1 MKTTKLFSLLVLLLL
16 SIPAFAQKVTIK
28 GTILDRDNQE
38 AIAYADVVAY
48 LESDTTGTT
57 ADVGITDDKGHFTLE
72 LPSGAYRVEVEYLGY
87 KKSVQKLAVTGE
99 TDTQT
104 MKTIRLR
111 SDAEMLEG
119 AVVVA
124 KAIAVQTKA
133 DTVEYSASAVKVPEG
148 SNVEALLKKLPG
160 AQISSDGKIT
170 VNGKEIKKI
179 LVNGKEFFSDDPQI
193 ALKNLPANIVDKIKS
208 YDKQSDEA
216 RLTGMDD
223 NDEEGVLDLKIK
235 KGMMQGWMGNVKG
248 GLGASVATDKDFE
261 GNRMRYDGSFL
272 LNRFD
277 DDQQL
282 SLLGQGNNINQQG
295 YSERGGAPRGSGNG
309 INSTAMTGLNYVKD
323 KGNLKYGGNAQ
334 YGFSKTDSKKRTLTD
349 YKKQDLKDS
358 VITTEHRK
366 RHNFGLDFQT
376 EWKPNTLST
385 FQFRPNASFSKTDM
399 TKEKEAWT
407 YNRSS
412 NSRTNTGTDTENE
425 NLNLGGNFRY
435 VQQFSAKKGRNLSV
449 SARVNYSK
457 SHTTKEDNSV
467 FGTAEGPK
475 QLPRNTYDNG
485 HNESYN
491 ASAAFTEPISS
502 HHLMQLRYTFQYRNA
517 HQTDYAYDDTDSVEA
532 IIDSISSDVKNY
544 YTAHETEINLQGKYT
559 KLKYKVGFNWAPQLS
574 ASNDEF
580 RLYRD
585 QKAKVGGDWQLD
597 NFAPNLM
604 LRYQFSKKHSIMFRY
619 RGQAAA
625 PNIEYLQEY
634 IDISDPL
641 DISMGNE
648 DLKPTYTNRVFL
660 RYNNYFSEM
669 QSNLSANA
677 SFNNTMN
684 EISNEI
690 RFDSTEIGTRKIT
703 QKKNINGFG
712 SWNSS
717 AFITYNTPIPNSP
730 VSLQASTRG
739 SLSEKVGLAYDR
751 EKNKSE
757 ENKTLTRGYTQDIKG
772 TYSKDDYEFSIFTSY
787 GLSRRL
793 EYDLARKSWEKLA
806 NPYEDF
812 SIGGNMS
819 VALPW
824 KLNLGSDFTYTN
836 LKGYKGLTSD
846 ERNKHVWNAE
856 ISRSLFKNNAGNVRL
871 RWVDILNDT
880 RTTSVNE
887 TGVSTVE
894 STELWTLGSYF
905 MVYFSYKFN
914 SFGTSAQDDDKEG
927 NGKFDFAPGGPQ
939 QRGGFGGGQGY
950 GGPRGEG
957 GRPRGE
963 WNGERR
969 RPDFEADTTAGNA
982 PREGYKRGERRN
994 RSNGEVNA
1002 EGNNEPA
1009 NAPARTNRGQKPA
1022 TEEPKAA
1029 VQEVKNAS
1037 QAAPATEGNGEK
1049 PQEQPTETNQQEQPS
1064 ANEQQPAPA
1073 M

>member
-1 MKTTKLFSLLVLLLL
+1 MNSKKLISLLFLLL
-16 SIPAFAQKVTIK
+16 SSLPLFAQKVTIK
-28 GTILDRDNQE
+28 GTILDRENQE

-48 LESDTTGTT
+48 LENDTTGTT
-57 ADVGITDDKGHFTLE
+57 VDVGITDDKGHFTLE

-87 KKSVQKLAVTGE
+87 KKSTQKLAVTGE
-99 TDTQT
+99 TETQT
-104 MKTIRLR
+104 MRTIRLR

-193 ALKNLPANIVDKIKS
+193 ALKNLPANIVEKIKS

-248 GLGASVATDKDFE
+248 GLGASVATDKNFE
-261 GNRMRYDGSFL
+261 GDRLRYDGSFL

-277 DDQQL
+277 DDQQI

-295 YSERGGAPRGSGNG
+295 YSERGGSPRSSGNG

-323 KGNLKYGGNAQ
+323 KNKIKYGGNAQ

-376 EWKPNTLST
+376 EWKPNALST
-385 FQFRPNASFSKTDM
+385 FQFRPSANFSKTDM
-399 TKEKEAWT
+399 NREKKAWT
-407 YNRSS
+407 YNRFS
-412 NSRTNTGTDTENE
+412 NSMTNTGTDTENE
-425 NLNLGGNFRY
+425 NLNLGGSFRY

-467 FGTAEGPK
+467 FKTAEGQK

-502 HHLMQLRYTFQYRNA
+502 HHLMQLRYTFQHRNA
-517 HQTDYAYDDTDSVEA
+517 HQTDYAYDDTEDIDA
-532 IIDSISSDVKNY
+532 FIDSISSNVRNY
-544 YTAHETEINLQGKYT
+544 YTAHETELNLQGKYT

-574 ASNDEF
+574 SSTDEF
-580 RLYRD
+580 RLYRA
-585 QKAKVGGDWQLD
+585 QEAKVGGKWQLN

-604 LRYQFSKKHSIMFRY
+604 LRYQFNKKNSLMFRY

-625 PNIEYLQEY
+625 PDIEYLQEY

-641 DISMGNE
+641 DIMKGNE
-648 DLKPTYTNRVFL
+648 GLKPTYTNRVFL

-677 SFNNTMN
+677 SFSNTMN

-739 SLSEKVGLAYDR
+739 SLNEKVGLAFNNVR
-751 EKNKSE
+751 NKSE
-757 ENKTLTRGYTQDIKG
+757 ESKTLTRGYTQDIKG

-793 EYDLARKSWEKLA
+793 EYDLAEKSWKKSA

-812 SIGGNMS
+812 SLGGNIS
-819 VALPW
+819 IALPW

-880 RTTSVNE
+880 RTTNVSE

-914 SFGTSAQDDDKEG
+914 SFGTSSQDDKESAG
-927 NGKFDFAPGGPQ
+927 RFDFGPGGPQ
-939 QRGGFGGGQGY
+939 QRGGFGGGQGF
-950 GGPRGEG
+950 GGPRGEGG

-982 PREGYKRGERRN
+982 PREGYKRGQRRDRN
-994 RSNGEVNA
+994 NGEVKEEVKSETNNAEAPAQPAATELKSATPEAKEENKTNNPTA
-1002 EGNNEPA
+1002 EGNAESQSAGQQPQPNTTEQQV
-1009 NAPARTNRGQKPA
+1009 APTA
-1022 TEEPKAA
+1022 TEP
-1029 VQEVKNAS
+1029 
-1037 QAAPATEGNGEK
+1037 
-1049 PQEQPTETNQQEQPS
+1049 
-1064 ANEQQPAPA
+1064 
-1073 M
+1073 